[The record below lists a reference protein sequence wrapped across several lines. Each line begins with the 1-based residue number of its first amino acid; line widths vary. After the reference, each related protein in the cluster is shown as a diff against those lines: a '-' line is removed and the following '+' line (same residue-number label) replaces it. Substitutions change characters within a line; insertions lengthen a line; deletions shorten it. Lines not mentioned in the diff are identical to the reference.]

1 MNIASVPREAL
12 ETPRIIR
19 RVTEAS
25 RYLAEFKGVVAAV
38 SDQKKRILI
47 NTLALQEAKDSSA
60 IENIV
65 TTHDELFR
73 RLSGADGSENPAAKE
88 VLRYRE
94 AVQVGWE
101 LVGKHG
107 LITNNHILKIQSTL
121 EPNKPGF
128 RTTPGTTL
136 KDNAGRVVYTPP
148 QDAREIVALMG
159 TLEAELNAA
168 TGDGPDPLV
177 RMAVIH
183 HHFESIHP
191 FYDGN
196 GRTGRI
202 LNVLYLLK
210 EGLLDLPVLYLSG
223 PIVRSKPRYYELLQ
237 AVRDRGVWEDW
248 ILYVLDAVAESAREG
263 IAKIASILAAQLE
276 VKHRVRNEFPKI
288 YSQDLINNLFTH
300 PYTKVRFVM
309 EDLEKSHVTAAKYLE
324 TLTAAGILEKRK
336 VGRATYYINV
346 RLMEILTAPPSV
358 AAPAPLSLPR
368 SWLREGPS

>member
-1 MNIASVPREAL
+1 MRFEEVPQQVL
-12 ETPRIIR
+12 ESPRILR

-25 RYLAEFKGVVAAV
+25 RALAEFKGSVAAIPN
-38 SDQKKRILI
+38 QGILL

-73 RLSGADGSENPAAKE
+73 HLSGADGNESPAAKE

-94 AVQVGWE
+94 AVQLGSE
-101 LVGKHG
+101 LVGRHG
-107 LITNNHILKIQSTL
+107 LITNNHILSIQSRL

-128 RTTPGTTL
+128 RKTPGTTL
-136 KDNAGRVVYTPP
+136 KDGAGRVVYTPP
-148 QDAREIVALMG
+148 QDAREIVSLMG
-159 TLEAELNAA
+159 QLETDLNAA
-168 TGDGPDPLV
+168 TGDGPDPLL
-177 RMAVIH
+177 RMAVLH
-183 HHFESIHP
+183 HCFESIHP

-202 LNVLYLLK
+202 VNVLYLLK

-237 AVRDRGVWEDW
+237 AVRDRSAWEEW
-248 ILYVLDAVAESAREG
+248 ILYMLDAVAESARDG
-263 IAKIASILAAQLE
+263 MVRIASILGAQRD
-276 VKHRVRNEFPKI
+276 VKHRVRSEFPKI

-300 PYTKVRFVM
+300 PYTKVSFVM
-309 EDLEKSHVTAAKYLE
+309 EELEKSHVTAAKYLD

-336 VGRATYYINV
+336 VGRATYYVNI
-346 RLMEILTAPPSV
+346 RLLEILTAPPAA
-358 AAPAPLSLPR
+358 AAPAETR
-368 SWLREGPS
+368 